1 MQEIEHTSIP
11 AAALKRPRRA
21 GLRRGSWIALGAA
34 LAVLFSA
41 AGGFIVY
48 ANTLPTAV
56 TLNVRDG
63 QKDVPTDSPLVLRF
77 TRPVAI
83 SAVQSGLSVAPST
96 DGTLK
101 AVLGQTEFEWSP
113 AKPLAELTSYT
124 VTLKALTD
132 LGHHPV
138 KAAQWTFTTI
148 IVPRVLSVTASGGM
162 ALADGGEINPS
173 TPLQLNF
180 NDTMD
185 QSTVNVTLGT
195 KAATLKWSAD
205 SKSAAIS
212 TVGIPSGPLDI
223 LLAPGAL
230 DQTGHPLATAFNLNT
245 GVYYHDQ
252 EKTTALKFPA
262 LIQVPN
268 DAYARDQNGLQAAGI
283 VFEYV
288 AEGGITRL
296 TAIFQNAPAV
306 VGPMRSSRFISLK
319 IARHYKGLLFQSGE
333 SQATRSRAAG
343 DPVPQFFD
351 TYGYTYRTGTRVTP
365 DNLMI
370 TGTALHKAES
380 LYGIA
385 AYVIPKKRQP
395 LAGGAAVTKIS
406 IPEHYS
412 TYTYDAAFGTYQKTE
427 EGHAYRDATLKQ
439 PLRIEMLI
447 TLHTQV
453 QLLDVGDGHGAHIHD
468 YNLDSSG
475 KIDVYY
481 KGHRFAGTWSATG
494 AHAPLTFK
502 LTNGQTLSLP
512 PGLVWIDVTT

>member
-1 MQEIEHTSIP
+1 LQEIEHTSIP
-11 AAALKRPRRA
+11 AAALRRSRRT

-48 ANTLPTAV
+48 ANTLPTSV
-56 TLNVRDG
+56 TLNIRDG
-63 QKDVPTDSPLVLRF
+63 QKDVATDSRLVLRF
-77 TRPVAI
+77 TRPVAL
-83 SAVQSGLSVAPST
+83 STVQSALSVAPAT
-96 DGTLK
+96 DGTLT
-101 AVLGQTEFEWSP
+101 AVLGQTEFEWSG

-124 VTLKALTD
+124 VALKALTD

-138 KAAQWTFTTI
+138 KAAQWSFTTI
-148 IVPRVLSVTASGGM
+148 IVPRVVSVTAPGGM
-162 ALADGGEINPS
+162 ALADGGEIDPS

-180 NDTMD
+180 NDAMD
-185 QSTVNVTLGT
+185 QSTVNVTLGA
-195 KAATLKWSAD
+195 KAATLKWSPD

-212 TVGIPSGPLDI
+212 TIGIASGPLDI

-245 GVYYHDQ
+245 GVYFHDQ
-252 EKTTALKFPA
+252 EKATALKFPA

-268 DAYARDQNGLQAAGI
+268 DEYARDQNGLQGAGI

-296 TAIFQNAPAV
+296 TAIYQNAPAV

-343 DPVPQFFD
+343 DPVPQFFE
-351 TYGYTYRTGTRVTP
+351 TLGYTYRTGTRYAP

-370 TGTALHKAES
+370 SGAAVRKAES
-380 LYGIA
+380 QYGIA
-385 AYVIPKKRQP
+385 AFVVPKSRQA
-395 LAGGAAVTKIS
+395 LTGGGPATKVS
-406 IPEHYS
+406 VPEHYS

-427 EGHAYRDATLKQ
+427 EGHAYRDLTLKQ

-447 TLHTQV
+447 NLHTQV
-453 QLLDVGDGHGAHIHD
+453 MLLDVGDGHGAHIHD

-475 KIDVYY
+475 RMDVYY
-481 KGHRFAGTWSATG
+481 KGRHYTGTWSATS

-502 LTNGQTLSLP
+502 LSTGQAMSLP
-512 PGLVWIDVTT
+512 PGLVWIDVTS